1 MIMREGWF
9 IMREGWLINRRYKEK
24 RVEDTGRM
32 CL

>member
-24 RVEDTGRM
+24 RVEDTGRRE
-32 CL
+32 